1 MKLAITLMTFSW
13 SAALLVALMA
23 FAGSVSKAF
32 PGSHGYAKTI
42 CPSTAT
48 PIGARPPR
56 TVRAVKAIKKYT
68 AKRAFETGTGAP
80 APEQLVKEGAFVSY
94 PLKGSVRKRSKKVS
108 FIVLHS
114 TETEK
119 PADAKRVIRSWNNRG
134 KSHPGTQ
141 YVVDRDGTIYQ
152 TTDPRLATI
161 HVNIYRTKY
170 GVDNHNS
177 VGIETVRSGNQK
189 YTEPQLRSLS
199 RLTVYL
205 KNYFGLTDK
214 QVVTHGYIQPSTRT
228 DPVNFDLAGFKRRCA
243 ALSNRSHLAEL
254 GGSKPQS

>member
-1 MKLAITLMTFSW
+1 MTVARKLMLSSW
-13 SAALLVALMA
+13 LLPVGFAMLA
-23 FAGSVSKAF
+23 FYTTVPPLLPTSHASTTYGGAVSGRIKQTTR
-32 PGSHGYAKTI
+32 KQQ
-42 CPSTAT
+42 
-48 PIGARPPR
+48 ARP
-56 TVRAVKAIKKYT
+56 KT
-68 AKRAFETGTGAP
+68 AKDHFEAGTGVP
-80 APEQLVKEGAFVSY
+80 APEKLLAEKVFVSY
-94 PLKGSVRKRSKKVS
+94 PLKGSVRKRTKRVS

-152 TTDPRLATI
+152 TADPRLATI
-161 HVNIYRTKY
+161 HVNIHRTRF

-177 VGIETVRSGNQK
+177 VGIETVRSGNQR

-205 KNYFGLTDK
+205 RNYFGLTDK
-214 QVVTHGYIQPSTRT
+214 QIVTHGYIQPSTRT
-228 DPVNFDLAGFKRRCA
+228 DPVNFDHYGFKRRCA
-243 ALSNRSHLAEL
+243 SLSQ
-254 GGSKPQS
+254 PQSGIASGSPRAGRTTDS